1 LAKNSLADTFNFI
14 ITSSKKE
21 NTYKFAFARFLIDYA
36 RKLKIAQIKRMKKIK
51 NQRLLKRGR
60 SQSIS

>member
-21 NTYKFAFARFLIDYA
+21 NTYKCAFERFLIDYA